1 MKDQEI
7 QIGDWVKVLIVGLSD
22 KNEPPYKVE
31 SIDGDDYTVVQKE
44 KFYKHRIK
52 VKKEKLRKL

>member
-1 MKDQEI
+1 MKNQEI
-7 QIGDWVKVLIVGLSD
+7 QVGDWVRVLIVGINNFD
-22 KNEPPYKVE
+22 EPPYIVE

>member
-7 QIGDWVKVLIVGLSD
+7 QIGDWVRVLIVGINNFD
-22 KNEPPYKVE
+22 EPPYIVE

-44 KFYKHRIK
+44 NFYKHRIK

>member
-1 MKDQEI
+1 MKNTEI
-7 QIGDWVKVLIVGLSD
+7 VVDDWVKVLIVGLSD

>member
-1 MKDQEI
+1 MKNQEI
-7 QIGDWVKVLIVGLSD
+7 QVGDWVRVLIVGINNFD
-22 KNEPPYKVE
+22 EPPYIVE

-44 KFYKHRIK
+44 NFYKHRIK

>member
-7 QIGDWVKVLIVGLSD
+7 QIGDWVRVLIVGINNFD
-22 KNEPPYKVE
+22 EPPYVVE
-31 SIDGDDYTVVQKE
+31 SIDGNDYTVVQKE

>member
-31 SIDGDDYTVVQKE
+31 SIDGHDYTVVQKE

>member
-1 MKDQEI
+1 MKDQKI
-7 QIGDWVKVLIVGLSD
+7 QIGDWVRVLIVGINNFD
-22 KNEPPYKVE
+22 EPPYIVE

-44 KFYKHRIK
+44 NFYKHRIK